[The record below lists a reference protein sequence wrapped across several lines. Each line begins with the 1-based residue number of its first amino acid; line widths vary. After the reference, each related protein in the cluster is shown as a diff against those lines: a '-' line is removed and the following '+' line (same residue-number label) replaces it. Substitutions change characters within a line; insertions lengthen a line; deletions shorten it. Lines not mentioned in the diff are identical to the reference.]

1 MEGGACLG
9 RGQAAGVVFCVQE
22 GGQGAQV
29 CVAGA
34 DRSECCGG
42 RFHDAA
48 HVEHFQQGG
57 AAADLGEDGEG
68 FEQSAGVE
76 FGDVDACAVPR
87 FQYPQGGQDP
97 DRFPHGA
104 AGESHFRGEFPLGG
118 EPLAGVECSVGDH
131 RLDLFDCSAGHRH
144 PSDTGGR
151 AHGALGGHVGAFLVL
166 PDQ

>member
-1 MEGGACLG
+1 QGRVSREFGEGAVEGGACLG

-68 FEQSAGVE
+68 FEQSAVVE
-76 FGDVDACAVPR
+76 VVDVDAGAVVR
-87 FQYPQGGQDP
+87 FQYSGGGEKQE
-97 DRFPHGA
+97 RCPHGA
-104 AGESHFRGEFPLGG
+104 AG
-118 EPLAGVECSVGDH
+118 
-131 RLDLFDCSAGHRH
+131 
-144 PSDTGGR
+144 
-151 AHGALGGHVGAFLVL
+151 
-166 PDQ
+166 